1 MEVNAYLPRMD
12 LSADA
17 LDLGEERLE
26 LLEQVFWSSDASSL
40 GELRVLKRRRLRPG
54 SCEQAS
60 LQRPLQSRLSRDGRP
75 SGDC

>member
-1 MEVNAYLPRMD
+1 VEVNAYLPRTD
-12 LSADA
+12 LSTDV

-54 SCEQAS
+54 FCAQAPF
-60 LQRPLQSRLSRDGRP
+60 QGPLQSHLNRDGRP

>member
-1 MEVNAYLPRMD
+1 VEVNAYLPRTD

-26 LLEQVFWSSDASSL
+26 LLEQVFRSRDASSL

-54 SCEQAS
+54 FCEQAPS
-60 LQRPLQSRLSRDGRP
+60 QRPLQSHISRDGRP
-75 SGDC
+75 LGNC